1 MSQVE
6 LNHIEQVADQHYPIP
21 QVDITDPESDYQA
34 PVRAVIAQNYFVE
47 GAMWA
52 LDQLSTPEVVDAVAD
67 MLRHDRMTA
76 NATETEIV
84 RKTRRILRKARK
96 VVET

>member
-6 LNHIEQVADQHYPIP
+6 LNHIEQVADGLYPIP
-21 QVDITDPESDYQA
+21 RVDITDPEADYQA
-34 PVRAVIAQNYFVE
+34 PVRAVIAQKYFVE

-52 LDQLSTPEVVDAVAD
+52 LEQLRSPEVVGAVAD
-67 MLRHDRMTA
+67 MLRHDHMTA

-84 RKTRRILRKARK
+84 KKTRKMLDKARK
-96 VVET
+96 EIEQ